1 MKISEGMLS
10 KLDKIKQRFDFLA
23 SELAKSEVVSNQAEF
38 KKLSKEHSDLEPIV
52 EGYSVLQKHLQET
65 KELEAAIASEKDA
78 DMKEFFKD
86 EYDRLL
92 KQCDEDVQNVK
103 ILLLP
108 KDPNE
113 DNNVIMEIRAGA
125 GGDEAGL
132 FGTELMKM
140 YKAYAEKNRW
150 KTEDIS
156 MNMSELG
163 GVKEA
168 VFMIT
173 GKGAYGKLMY
183 ESGVHRVQRVP
194 ETE

>member
-1 MKISEGMLS
+1 MKISERKLL
-10 KLDKIKQRFDFLA
+10 KLDKKKKRFGFFA
-23 SELAKSEVVSNQAEF
+23 SGLAKTEIGSNQTRV
-38 KKLSKEHSDLEPIV
+38 KKPRKGQPHLRPVVGGNFLFP
-52 EGYSVLQKHLQET
+52 KHLQET

-140 YKAYAEKNRW
+140 YKAYAEKNR
-150 KTEDIS
+150 
-156 MNMSELG
+156 
-163 GVKEA
+163 
-168 VFMIT
+168 
-173 GKGAYGKLMY
+173 
-183 ESGVHRVQRVP
+183 
-194 ETE
+194 